1 MQAVVLS
8 RVSQYDGS
16 TVICGVFSNMD
27 AVIERLRIV
36 SSYFEPS
43 EEYRI
48 EGFNLTTYKEQK
60 DATAEVFK
68 SRAEHKAK
76 MAKLNEDN

>member
-27 AVIERLRIV
+27 AVIERLRIN

-48 EGFNLTTYKEQK
+48 EAFNLVTYKEQK
-60 DATAEVFK
+60 ESTAEVLK
-68 SRAEHKAK
+68 SRAEHKK
-76 MAKLNEDN
+76 RMAKLDEQD